1 MPKSVKGSQYGGQKK
16 ATGYGSRIGRGGNDE
31 GGKFVDRDLKKVNP
45 NNEQFEPTTAEPV
58 RQRFKMGG
66 GC

>member
-1 MPKSVKGSQYGGQKK
+1 MSNPKQAKAPRMPK
-16 ATGYGSRIGRGGNDE
+16 GNDE
-31 GGKFVDRDLKKVNP
+31 GGKFVPRKLMGVNP
-45 NNEQFEPTTAEPV
+45 KKEQFEPTNPEPV

>member
-1 MPKSVKGSQYGGQKK
+1 MAQHSKYQMKAPKMPK
-16 ATGYGSRIGRGGNDE
+16 GNDE
-31 GGKFVDRDLKKVNP
+31 GGRFVPRDLRGINP
-45 NNEQFEPTTAEPV
+45 KRTQFEPTPAEPV

>member
-1 MPKSVKGSQYGGQKK
+1 MKAKSSPKQAKAPRMPQ
-16 ATGYGSRIGRGGNDE
+16 GNDE
-31 GGKFVDRDLKKVNP
+31 SGRFVARDLKTINP
-45 NNEQFEPTTAEPV
+45 LREQFAPTDAEPV